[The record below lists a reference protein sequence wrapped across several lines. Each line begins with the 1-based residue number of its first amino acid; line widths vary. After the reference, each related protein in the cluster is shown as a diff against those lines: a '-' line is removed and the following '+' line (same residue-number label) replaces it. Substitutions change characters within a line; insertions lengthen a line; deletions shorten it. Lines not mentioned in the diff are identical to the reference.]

1 MGEVVGDGVGSGA
14 GAAHCSDCEGVSD
27 LPRNGAD
34 AAHIDATGVVV
45 VAVGTFGGDSFR
57 ACPAQKS
64 SP

>member
-1 MGEVVGDGVGSGA
+1 MGDGVGSGA
-14 GAAHCSDCEGVSD
+14 GAAHCSDCEGVGD
-27 LPRNGAD
+27 LSRDGAG

-45 VAVGTFGGDSFR
+45 VAVDTFDADSLR